1 MEKQPH
7 EQTREPKM
15 PVNAGKAGMP
25 TEPQEE
31 EQPVQN
37 IHKFPY
43 RGTVAEL
50 LNTSTYT
57 HNKNIPLWEYKDL
70 HIGEHHKMSHLD
82 LNYAQHKGSI
92 HDILTGQKSPEGAIE
107 RDDTGSPIPVD
118 MSVYSVKGKYP
129 TKQKSRKLKSH
140 KKPFKTSPFK
150 GI

>member
-7 EQTREPKM
+7 QPHEPKM

-92 HDILTGQKSPEGAIE
+92 HDILTGKDSPGDVVM
-107 RDDTGSPIPVD
+107 RDDTGAPIPVD

-129 TKQKSRKLKSH
+129 NKSKSRKKPH
-140 KKPFKTSPFK
+140 KMSPFK